1 MDSCWAKKG
10 RKESVKPG
18 VESVEPIVQYST
30 RPANVFSFFFFFPVD
45 CVLISLCGAVR
56 AVERRAAGKF
66 EPLPVL
72 CK

>member
-1 MDSCWAKKG
+1 MDSCWAKKR

-30 RPANVFSFFFFFPVD
+30 RPANVFFFPVD
-45 CVLISLCGAVR
+45 CVLISLCGAAR
-56 AVERRAAGKF
+56 AVERRAAGKS

>member
-30 RPANVFSFFFFFPVD
+30 RPANVFSFFFFFSSGLRAD
-45 CVLISLCGAVR
+45 FSLRCSEGSR
-56 AVERRAAGKF
+56 TQSSREI
-66 EPLPVL
+66 
-72 CK
+72 